1 MRRSCDQEGEL
12 GDGGVPN
19 CEKGRSR
26 GSRDPDRNAAR
37 HQSYCNPHQR
47 DPAHRLGS
55 PGYFAQRGAPQSP
68 RELSTHDCVTF
79 EGLMAGDR
87 WVFPSGR
94 SEITVPIHS
103 RLIVTTAE
111 AAIDAA
117 VAGLGLT
124 RVLSYQ
130 AAGALRAGS
139 LALALEQ
146 FEPASWPV
154 NLVYPG
160 GRMLPLKLNAFLDF
174 AAPRLKLAL
183 PDSSG
188 SSRSE
193 R

>member
-1 MRRSCDQEGEL
+1 
-12 GDGGVPN
+12 
-19 CEKGRSR
+19 
-26 GSRDPDRNAAR
+26 
-37 HQSYCNPHQR
+37 
-47 DPAHRLGS
+47 
-55 PGYFAQRGAPQSP
+55 
-68 RELSTHDCVTF
+68 
-79 EGLMAGDR
+79 MAGDR

-130 AAGALRAGS
+130 TAGALRAGS